1 MRTEEAYFGKD
12 CILRKSFAKSCSNLQ
27 KERKVTM
34 KKNKILTVCSLLA
47 VSVVLFTACGKKNNG
62 NTGEN
67 TESTTPQTS
76 SQEGNN
82 TGDTLAESTEP
93 AQESRLM
100 YLRDAVA
107 EALGE
112 DYWPDS
118 VMEPEYVQDLYGL
131 KPDMYEDIFVETPM
145 IGTNVDTLIIVQAK
159 KDRVEDVEKALNT
172 YREGEIN
179 NTMQYPMNIGKVQ
192 ASRIETIDN
201 YVLFIQLGGSSVD
214 AEEEGEE
221 KVMELSREQNEKAL
235 EAIRRALEENA
246 DTNGNA
252 GNNANG
258 NAGSNAGRNS
268 AGNGRTR

>member
-1 MRTEEAYFGKD
+1 
-12 CILRKSFAKSCSNLQ
+12 
-27 KERKVTM
+27 M

-47 VSVVLFTACGKKNNG
+47 VSVVLLTACGKKNNG

-76 SQEGNN
+76 SQAGNN
-82 TGDTLAESTEP
+82 TGNTLVESTEP
-93 AQESRLM
+93 AQESSLM

-235 EAIRRALEENA
+235 EAIRQALEENS
-246 DTNGNA
+246 
-252 GNNANG
+252 
-258 NAGSNAGRNS
+258 AGS
-268 AGNGRTR
+268 GRTR

>member
-47 VSVVLFTACGKKNNG
+47 VSVVLLTACGKKNNG

-76 SQEGNN
+76 SQAGNN
-82 TGDTLAESTEP
+82 TGNTLAESTEP
-93 AQESRLM
+93 AQESSLM
-100 YLRDAVA
+100 YLRDAVV

-235 EAIRRALEENA
+235 EAIRQALEENS
-246 DTNGNA
+246 
-252 GNNANG
+252 
-258 NAGSNAGRNS
+258 AGS
-268 AGNGRTR
+268 GRTR

>member
-1 MRTEEAYFGKD
+1 
-12 CILRKSFAKSCSNLQ
+12 
-27 KERKVTM
+27 M

-47 VSVVLFTACGKKNNG
+47 VSVVLLTACGKKNNG

-82 TGDTLAESTEP
+82 TGNTFAESTEP
-93 AQESRLM
+93 AQESSLM

-235 EAIRRALEENA
+235 EAIRQALEENS
-246 DTNGNA
+246 
-252 GNNANG
+252 
-258 NAGSNAGRNS
+258 AGS
-268 AGNGRTR
+268 GRTR

>member
-1 MRTEEAYFGKD
+1 
-12 CILRKSFAKSCSNLQ
+12 
-27 KERKVTM
+27 M
-34 KKNKILTVCSLLA
+34 KKNKFLTVCSLLA
-47 VSVVLFTACGKKNNG
+47 VSVVLLTACGKKNNG

-76 SQEGNN
+76 SQAGNN
-82 TGDTLAESTEP
+82 TENTPAESMEP
-93 AQESRLM
+93 AQESSLM

-159 KDRVEDVEKALNT
+159 KDRVEDVEKVLNT

-192 ASRIETIDN
+192 ASRIETIGN
-201 YVLFIQLGGSSVD
+201 YVFFIQLGGSSVD

-235 EAIRRALEENA
+235 EAIRKALEENA
-246 DTNGNA
+246 
-252 GNNANG
+252 ANG
-258 NAGSNAGRNS
+258 NAGRDS
-268 AGNGRTR
+268 AGGGRTR

>member
-1 MRTEEAYFGKD
+1 
-12 CILRKSFAKSCSNLQ
+12 
-27 KERKVTM
+27 M

-47 VSVVLFTACGKKNNG
+47 VSVVLLTACGKKNNG

-76 SQEGNN
+76 SQAGNN
-82 TGDTLAESTEP
+82 TGNTLAESTEP
-93 AQESRLM
+93 AQESSLM

-159 KDRVEDVEKALNT
+159 KDRVEDVEKVLNT

-235 EAIRRALEENA
+235 EAIRQALEENS
-246 DTNGNA
+246 
-252 GNNANG
+252 
-258 NAGSNAGRNS
+258 AGS
-268 AGNGRTR
+268 GRTR

>member
-12 CILRKSFAKSCSNLQ
+12 CILRKSFFNLQ

-47 VSVVLFTACGKKNNG
+47 VSVVLLTACGKKNNG

-76 SQEGNN
+76 SQAGNN
-82 TGDTLAESTEP
+82 TGNTLAESTEP
-93 AQESRLM
+93 AQESSLM

-235 EAIRRALEENA
+235 EAIRQALEENS
-246 DTNGNA
+246 
-252 GNNANG
+252 
-258 NAGSNAGRNS
+258 AGS
-268 AGNGRTR
+268 GRTR

>member
-1 MRTEEAYFGKD
+1 MEEAYFGKD

-47 VSVVLFTACGKKNNG
+47 VSVVLLTACGKKNNG

-76 SQEGNN
+76 SQAGNN
-82 TGDTLAESTEP
+82 TGNTLAESTEP
-93 AQESRLM
+93 AQESSLM

-235 EAIRRALEENA
+235 EAIRQALEENS
-246 DTNGNA
+246 
-252 GNNANG
+252 
-258 NAGSNAGRNS
+258 AGS
-268 AGNGRTR
+268 GRTR

>member
-1 MRTEEAYFGKD
+1 MQEVYFADGRAYFGKD

-47 VSVVLFTACGKKNNG
+47 VSVVLLTACGKKNNG

-76 SQEGNN
+76 SQAGNN
-82 TGDTLAESTEP
+82 TGNTLAESTEP
-93 AQESRLM
+93 AQESSLM

-235 EAIRRALEENA
+235 EAIRQALEENS
-246 DTNGNA
+246 
-252 GNNANG
+252 
-258 NAGSNAGRNS
+258 AGS
-268 AGNGRTR
+268 GRTR

>member
-47 VSVVLFTACGKKNNG
+47 VSVVLLTACGKKNNG

-76 SQEGNN
+76 SQAGNN
-82 TGDTLAESTEP
+82 TGNTPAESTEP
-93 AQESRLM
+93 AQESSLM

-159 KDRVEDVEKALNT
+159 KNRVEDVEKALNT
-172 YREGEIN
+172 YRESEIN

-235 EAIRRALEENA
+235 EAIRQALEENS
-246 DTNGNA
+246 
-252 GNNANG
+252 
-258 NAGSNAGRNS
+258 AGS
-268 AGNGRTR
+268 GRTR

>member
-47 VSVVLFTACGKKNNG
+47 VSVVLLTACGKKNNG

-76 SQEGNN
+76 SQAGNN
-82 TGDTLAESTEP
+82 TGNTLAESTEP
-93 AQESRLM
+93 AQESSLM

-112 DYWPDS
+112 DYWPDC

-131 KPDMYEDIFVETPM
+131 KPDMSEDIFVETPM

-235 EAIRRALEENA
+235 EAIRQALEENS
-246 DTNGNA
+246 
-252 GNNANG
+252 
-258 NAGSNAGRNS
+258 AGS
-268 AGNGRTR
+268 GRTR

>member
-12 CILRKSFAKSCSNLQ
+12 CILRRSFAKSCSNLQ

-47 VSVVLFTACGKKNNG
+47 VSVVLLTACGKKNNG

-76 SQEGNN
+76 SQAGNN
-82 TGDTLAESTEP
+82 TGNTLAESTEP
-93 AQESRLM
+93 AQESSLM

-235 EAIRRALEENA
+235 EAIRQALEENS
-246 DTNGNA
+246 
-252 GNNANG
+252 
-258 NAGSNAGRNS
+258 AGS
-268 AGNGRTR
+268 GRTR

>member
-12 CILRKSFAKSCSNLQ
+12 CILRKSFAKSYFNLQ

-47 VSVVLFTACGKKNNG
+47 VSVVLLTACGKKNNG

-76 SQEGNN
+76 SQAGNN
-82 TGDTLAESTEP
+82 TGNTLAESTEP
-93 AQESRLM
+93 AQESSLM

-235 EAIRRALEENA
+235 EAIRQALEENS
-246 DTNGNA
+246 
-252 GNNANG
+252 
-258 NAGSNAGRNS
+258 AGS
-268 AGNGRTR
+268 GRTR

>member
-1 MRTEEAYFGKD
+1 
-12 CILRKSFAKSCSNLQ
+12 
-27 KERKVTM
+27 M

-47 VSVVLFTACGKKNNG
+47 VSVVLLTACGKKNNG

-76 SQEGNN
+76 SQAGNN
-82 TGDTLAESTEP
+82 TGNTLAESTEP
-93 AQESRLM
+93 AQESSLM

-118 VMEPEYVQDLYGL
+118 VLEPEYVQDLYGL

-235 EAIRRALEENA
+235 EAIRQALEEN
-246 DTNGNA
+246 
-252 GNNANG
+252 
-258 NAGSNAGRNS
+258 S
-268 AGNGRTR
+268 AGGGRTR

>member
-12 CILRKSFAKSCSNLQ
+12 CILRESFAKSCSNLQ

-47 VSVVLFTACGKKNNG
+47 VSVVLLTACGKKNNG

-76 SQEGNN
+76 SQAGNN
-82 TGDTLAESTEP
+82 TGNTPAESTEP
-93 AQESRLM
+93 AQESSLM

-235 EAIRRALEENA
+235 EAIRQALEENS
-246 DTNGNA
+246 
-252 GNNANG
+252 
-258 NAGSNAGRNS
+258 AGS
-268 AGNGRTR
+268 GRTR

>member
-12 CILRKSFAKSCSNLQ
+12 CILRKSFAKSYFNLQ

-47 VSVVLFTACGKKNNG
+47 VSVVLLTACGKKNNG

-76 SQEGNN
+76 SQAGNN
-82 TGDTLAESTEP
+82 TGNTLAESTEP
-93 AQESRLM
+93 AQESSLM

-118 VMEPEYVQDLYGL
+118 VLEPEYVQDLYGL

-201 YVLFIQLGGSSVD
+201 YVFFIQLGGSSVD

-235 EAIRRALEENA
+235 EAIRQALEENS
-246 DTNGNA
+246 
-252 GNNANG
+252 
-258 NAGSNAGRNS
+258 AGS
-268 AGNGRTR
+268 GRTR

>member
-1 MRTEEAYFGKD
+1 MRAEEAYFGKD

-47 VSVVLFTACGKKNNG
+47 VSVVLLTACGKKNNG

-76 SQEGNN
+76 SQAGNN
-82 TGDTLAESTEP
+82 TGNTLAESTEP
-93 AQESRLM
+93 AQESSLM

-159 KDRVEDVEKALNT
+159 EDRVEDVEKVLNT

-201 YVLFIQLGGSSVD
+201 YVFFIQLGGSSVD

-235 EAIRRALEENA
+235 EAIRKALEENA
-246 DTNGNA
+246 
-252 GNNANG
+252 ANG
-258 NAGSNAGRNS
+258 NAGRNS
-268 AGNGRTR
+268 AGSGSTR

>member
-27 KERKVTM
+27 KERKATM

-47 VSVVLFTACGKKNNG
+47 VSVVLLTACGKKNNG

-76 SQEGNN
+76 SQAGNN
-82 TGDTLAESTEP
+82 TGNTLAESTEP
-93 AQESRLM
+93 AQESSLM

-235 EAIRRALEENA
+235 EAIRQALEENS
-246 DTNGNA
+246 
-252 GNNANG
+252 
-258 NAGSNAGRNS
+258 AGS
-268 AGNGRTR
+268 GRTR

>member
-27 KERKVTM
+27 KERKATM

-47 VSVVLFTACGKKNNG
+47 VSVVLLTACGKKNNG

-76 SQEGNN
+76 SQAGNN
-82 TGDTLAESTEP
+82 TGNTLAESTEP
-93 AQESRLM
+93 VQESSLM

-235 EAIRRALEENA
+235 EAIRQALEENS
-246 DTNGNA
+246 
-252 GNNANG
+252 
-258 NAGSNAGRNS
+258 AGS
-268 AGNGRTR
+268 GRTR

>member
-47 VSVVLFTACGKKNNG
+47 VSVVLLTACGKKNNG

-76 SQEGNN
+76 SQAGNN
-82 TGDTLAESTEP
+82 TGNTLAESTEP
-93 AQESRLM
+93 VQESSLM

-118 VMEPEYVQDLYGL
+118 VLEPEYVQDLYGL

-235 EAIRRALEENA
+235 EAIRQALEENS
-246 DTNGNA
+246 
-252 GNNANG
+252 
-258 NAGSNAGRNS
+258 AGS
-268 AGNGRTR
+268 GRTR

>member
-34 KKNKILTVCSLLA
+34 KKNKILTVCSLLV
-47 VSVVLFTACGKKNNG
+47 VSVVLLTACGKKNNG

-76 SQEGNN
+76 SQAGNN
-82 TGDTLAESTEP
+82 TGNTLAESTEP
-93 AQESRLM
+93 AQESSLM

-118 VMEPEYVQDLYGL
+118 VLEPEYVQDLYGL

-235 EAIRRALEENA
+235 EAIRQALEENS
-246 DTNGNA
+246 
-252 GNNANG
+252 
-258 NAGSNAGRNS
+258 AGS
-268 AGNGRTR
+268 GRTR

>member
-1 MRTEEAYFGKD
+1 
-12 CILRKSFAKSCSNLQ
+12 
-27 KERKVTM
+27 
-34 KKNKILTVCSLLA
+34 
-47 VSVVLFTACGKKNNG
+47 
-62 NTGEN
+62 
-67 TESTTPQTS
+67 
-76 SQEGNN
+76 
-82 TGDTLAESTEP
+82 
-93 AQESRLM
+93 M

-112 DYWPDS
+112 DYWPDC

-235 EAIRRALEENA
+235 EAIRQALEENS
-246 DTNGNA
+246 
-252 GNNANG
+252 
-258 NAGSNAGRNS
+258 AGS
-268 AGNGRTR
+268 GRTR

>member
-1 MRTEEAYFGKD
+1 MRAEEAYFGKD
-12 CILRKSFAKSCSNLQ
+12 CILRKSFAKSCPNLQ

-76 SQEGNN
+76 SQAGNN
-82 TGDTLAESTEP
+82 TGNTLAESTEP
-93 AQESRLM
+93 AQESSLM

-131 KPDMYEDIFVETPM
+131 KPDMYEDIFAETPM

-235 EAIRRALEENA
+235 EAIRQALEENS
-246 DTNGNA
+246 
-252 GNNANG
+252 
-258 NAGSNAGRNS
+258 AGS
-268 AGNGRTR
+268 GRTR

>member
-12 CILRKSFAKSCSNLQ
+12 CILRKSFAKSCFNLQ
-27 KERKVTM
+27 EERKVTM

-47 VSVVLFTACGKKNNG
+47 VSVVLLTACGKKNNG

-76 SQEGNN
+76 SQAGNN
-82 TGDTLAESTEP
+82 TGNTLAESTEP
-93 AQESRLM
+93 AQESSLM

-118 VMEPEYVQDLYGL
+118 VLEPEYVQDLYGL

-235 EAIRRALEENA
+235 EAIRQALEENS
-246 DTNGNA
+246 
-252 GNNANG
+252 
-258 NAGSNAGRNS
+258 AGS
-268 AGNGRTR
+268 GRTR

>member
-1 MRTEEAYFGKD
+1 MRTEEAYFGKG

-27 KERKVTM
+27 KERKATM

-47 VSVVLFTACGKKNNG
+47 VSVVLLTACGKKNNG

-76 SQEGNN
+76 SQAGNN
-82 TGDTLAESTEP
+82 TGNTLAESTEP
-93 AQESRLM
+93 VQESSLM

-235 EAIRRALEENA
+235 EAIRQALEENS
-246 DTNGNA
+246 
-252 GNNANG
+252 
-258 NAGSNAGRNS
+258 AGS
-268 AGNGRTR
+268 GRTR

>member
-12 CILRKSFAKSCSNLQ
+12 CILRKSFAKSCFNLQ

-47 VSVVLFTACGKKNNG
+47 VSVVLLTACGKKNNG

-82 TGDTLAESTEP
+82 TGNTLAESTEP
-93 AQESRLM
+93 AQESSLM

-235 EAIRRALEENA
+235 EAIRQALEENS
-246 DTNGNA
+246 
-252 GNNANG
+252 
-258 NAGSNAGRNS
+258 AGS
-268 AGNGRTR
+268 GRTR

>member
-47 VSVVLFTACGKKNNG
+47 VSVVLLTACGKKNNG

-76 SQEGNN
+76 SQAGNN
-82 TGDTLAESTEP
+82 TGNTLAESTEP
-93 AQESRLM
+93 AQESSLM

-235 EAIRRALEENA
+235 EAIRQALEENS
-246 DTNGNA
+246 
-252 GNNANG
+252 
-258 NAGSNAGRNS
+258 AGS
-268 AGNGRTR
+268 GRTR

>member
-1 MRTEEAYFGKD
+1 
-12 CILRKSFAKSCSNLQ
+12 
-27 KERKVTM
+27 M

-47 VSVVLFTACGKKNNG
+47 VSVVLLTACGKKNNG

-76 SQEGNN
+76 SQAGNN
-82 TGDTLAESTEP
+82 TGNTLAESTEP
-93 AQESRLM
+93 AQESSLM

-201 YVLFIQLGGSSVD
+201 YVFFIQLGGSSVD

-235 EAIRRALEENA
+235 EAIRQALEK
-246 DTNGNA
+246 
-252 GNNANG
+252 
-258 NAGSNAGRNS
+258 NS
-268 AGNGRTR
+268 AGSGRTR

>member
-1 MRTEEAYFGKD
+1 
-12 CILRKSFAKSCSNLQ
+12 
-27 KERKVTM
+27 M

-47 VSVVLFTACGKKNNG
+47 VSVVLLTACGKKNNG

-76 SQEGNN
+76 SQAGNN
-82 TGDTLAESTEP
+82 TGNTLAESTEP
-93 AQESRLM
+93 AQESSLM

-131 KPDMYEDIFVETPM
+131 RPDMYEDIFVETPM

-235 EAIRRALEENA
+235 EAIRQALEENS
-246 DTNGNA
+246 
-252 GNNANG
+252 
-258 NAGSNAGRNS
+258 AGS
-268 AGNGRTR
+268 GRTR

>member
-47 VSVVLFTACGKKNNG
+47 VSVVLLTACGKKNNG

-82 TGDTLAESTEP
+82 TGNTFAESTEP
-93 AQESRLM
+93 AQESSLM

-235 EAIRRALEENA
+235 EAIRQALEENS
-246 DTNGNA
+246 
-252 GNNANG
+252 
-258 NAGSNAGRNS
+258 AGS
-268 AGNGRTR
+268 GRTR

>member
-1 MRTEEAYFGKD
+1 
-12 CILRKSFAKSCSNLQ
+12 
-27 KERKVTM
+27 M

-47 VSVVLFTACGKKNNG
+47 VSVVLLTACGKKNNG

-82 TGDTLAESTEP
+82 TGNTLAESTEP
-93 AQESRLM
+93 AQESSLM

-159 KDRVEDVEKALNT
+159 EDRVEDVEKVLGN

-201 YVLFIQLGGSSVD
+201 YVFFIQLGGSSVD

-235 EAIRRALEENA
+235 EAIRQALEENS
-246 DTNGNA
+246 
-252 GNNANG
+252 
-258 NAGSNAGRNS
+258 AGS
-268 AGNGRTR
+268 GRTR

>member
-47 VSVVLFTACGKKNNG
+47 VSVVLLTACGKKNNG

-76 SQEGNN
+76 SQAGNN
-82 TGDTLAESTEP
+82 TGNTLAESTEP
-93 AQESRLM
+93 AQESSLM

-235 EAIRRALEENA
+235 EAIRQALEENSV
-246 DTNGNA
+246 
-252 GNNANG
+252 
-258 NAGSNAGRNS
+258 GS
-268 AGNGRTR
+268 GRTR

>member
-1 MRTEEAYFGKD
+1 
-12 CILRKSFAKSCSNLQ
+12 
-27 KERKVTM
+27 M

-47 VSVVLFTACGKKNNG
+47 VSVVLLTACGKKNNG

-76 SQEGNN
+76 SQAGNN
-82 TGDTLAESTEP
+82 TGNTLAESTEP
-93 AQESRLM
+93 VQESSLM

-235 EAIRRALEENA
+235 EAIRQALEENS
-246 DTNGNA
+246 
-252 GNNANG
+252 
-258 NAGSNAGRNS
+258 AGS
-268 AGNGRTR
+268 GRTR

>member
-47 VSVVLFTACGKKNNG
+47 VSVVLLTACGKKNNG

-76 SQEGNN
+76 SQAGNN
-82 TGDTLAESTEP
+82 TGNTLAESTEP
-93 AQESRLM
+93 AQESSLM

-118 VMEPEYVQDLYGL
+118 VLEPEYVQDLYGL

-221 KVMELSREQNEKAL
+221 KVMEVSREQNEKAL
-235 EAIRRALEENA
+235 EAIRQALEENS
-246 DTNGNA
+246 
-252 GNNANG
+252 
-258 NAGSNAGRNS
+258 AGS
-268 AGNGRTR
+268 GRTR

>member
-47 VSVVLFTACGKKNNG
+47 VSVVLLTACGKKNNG

-76 SQEGNN
+76 SQAGNN
-82 TGDTLAESTEP
+82 TGNTLAESTEP
-93 AQESRLM
+93 AQESSLM

-159 KDRVEDVEKALNT
+159 EDRVEDVEKVLSN

-201 YVLFIQLGGSSVD
+201 YVFFIQLGGSSVD

-235 EAIRRALEENA
+235 EAIRQALEENS
-246 DTNGNA
+246 
-252 GNNANG
+252 
-258 NAGSNAGRNS
+258 AGS
-268 AGNGRTR
+268 GRTR

>member
-1 MRTEEAYFGKD
+1 
-12 CILRKSFAKSCSNLQ
+12 
-27 KERKVTM
+27 M

-47 VSVVLFTACGKKNNG
+47 VSVVLLTACGKKNNG

-76 SQEGNN
+76 SQAGNN
-82 TGDTLAESTEP
+82 TGNTLAESTEP
-93 AQESRLM
+93 VQESSLM

-118 VMEPEYVQDLYGL
+118 VLEPEYVQDLYGL

-235 EAIRRALEENA
+235 EAIRQALEENS
-246 DTNGNA
+246 
-252 GNNANG
+252 
-258 NAGSNAGRNS
+258 AGS
-268 AGNGRTR
+268 GRTR

>member
-47 VSVVLFTACGKKNNG
+47 VSVVLLTACGKKNNG

-76 SQEGNN
+76 SQAGNN
-82 TGDTLAESTEP
+82 TGNTLAESTEP
-93 AQESRLM
+93 APESSLM

-235 EAIRRALEENA
+235 EAIRQALEENS
-246 DTNGNA
+246 
-252 GNNANG
+252 
-258 NAGSNAGRNS
+258 AGS
-268 AGNGRTR
+268 GRTR